1 MNPDRKGG
9 KEKLEGIEGGKIV
22 IIIYDMKNSIFY
34 KKNVIVLL
42 ISKRKGKRQLIL
54 SSFSS
59 WAEQNCTW
67 NNAIPADP
75 YNRASLIYMKF
86 C

>member
-1 MNPDRKGG
+1 MSPDRKGG
-9 KEKLEGIEGGKIV
+9 KEKLEGIEGGKII

-59 WAEQNCTW
+59 RTEQNCT
-67 NNAIPADP
+67 
-75 YNRASLIYMKF
+75 
-86 C
+86 

>member
-1 MNPDRKGG
+1 MNSDKKGG
-9 KEKLEGIEGGKIV
+9 KEKLEGIEGGKII

-42 ISKRKGKRQLIL
+42 ISKRNGKRQLIL

-59 WAEQNCTW
+59 RAEQNC
-67 NNAIPADP
+67 
-75 YNRASLIYMKF
+75 S
-86 C
+86 